1 MATFRCIDTV
11 AVTFCVA
18 FGVQLSEK
26 VAAADKNWR
35 LATSRA
41 LVKRKDVTRWVI
53 RHCATL
59 GKSPVT
65 RLGACYTSALLKLGK
80 DCLSGKGKFI

>member
-53 RHCATL
+53 RHCVK

-65 RLGACYTSALLKLGK
+65 RLGACYSTGRL
-80 DCLSGKGKFI
+80 